1 MWISRLWLATLIGLL
16 IVQVWSPFVGPTQV
30 NDSYSVENSGRRA
43 IYDLASE
50 RYGYVERNHRPF
62 ARFVRDHAAS
72 GSIVPDVA
80 LCLLG
85 PARYPSAS
93 EWKVLLDWIH
103 QGGRLLIAADMTGD
117 NTGFEIPDLKVKVEL
132 PERKF
137 STKPQL
143 ASTVTTRLL
152 ASPVK
157 LQWRSQATLTAPA
170 DAVVLVQANEKPQA
184 VRVAHGQGWIVVV
197 ASDYVF
203 SNESLDLADADN
215 VALAYRLLQLVG
227 GSPEREIAFDE
238 YLNGAAKPTIESL
251 LLDDALRPLTTQF
264 SVLLLIYAW
273 LGTRR
278 FGGLLP
284 TSTPPRRDIAD
295 HTNALGNLY
304 YKRNNAGGVVA
315 MYLNQLRM
323 ELKLKAGGKLDA
335 TVLERLARRTGE
347 EIDHIRQI
355 LQGAETAANSPMLSR
370 REAAR
375 IIRQLAELR
384 QKALVSRTS

>member
-50 RYGYVERNHRPF
+50 RYASVERNHRPY
-62 ARFVRDHAAS
+62 ARFVRDHAAANS
-72 GSIVPDVA
+72 AMPDTA

-85 PARYPSAS
+85 PARYPTAS
-93 EWKVLLDWIH
+93 EWKVLLEWIRA
-103 QGGRLLIAADMTGD
+103 GGRLLIAADMTGT
-117 NTGFEIPDLKVKVEL
+117 NGGFEFPDMQLKVEL

-137 STKPQL
+137 VIKPQL
-143 ASTVTTRLL
+143 ASNVTTRLL
-152 ASPVK
+152 AGPVK

-170 DAVVLVQANEKPQA
+170 DAVVLVQADGQAQA
-184 VRVAHGQGWIVVV
+184 VRVEHGRGWIVVL

-203 SNESLDLADADN
+203 SNESLDLAEADN

-227 GSPEREIAFDE
+227 GSQERGIAFDE

-304 YKRNNAGGVVA
+304 YKRNNSGGAVA

-323 ELKLKAGGKLDA
+323 ELKLKAGGKLDK
-335 TVLERLARRTGE
+335 TVLERLARRTE
-347 EIDHIRQI
+347 EDVDRVRQI
-355 LQGAETAANSPMLSR
+355 LQGAETAAHSPMLSR

-384 QKALVSRTS
+384 NKALVSRSS